1 MGCGHV
7 GQQLLNITSLAKTG
21 KAELATG
28 GIHNKKP
35 HETLG
40 AWSEELLRSTVS
52 ENKRN
57 ALENY
62 MCEAFSRNNYKQTQV
77 KGTGCEDCVS
87 SFQPEGA
94 SVDTPLHM

>member
-1 MGCGHV
+1 LTFKLTVRSTLLNVGRDRFLFRVGCRHV
-7 GQQLLNITSLAKTG
+7 GQQSPNITSLAKTG

-62 MCEAFSRNNYKQTQV
+62 MCEAFSRNNYNKRR
-77 KGTGCEDCVS
+77 
-87 SFQPEGA
+87 
-94 SVDTPLHM
+94 